1 MTHNIIIP
9 RAIIRYIIHAHKY
22 VDDRIKHLEHLGY
35 DVKKCYVPNYNGV
48 GNMTYMSMK
57 KEYRIIIGRP
67 KNHFPKQVYA
77 VILRQGT

>member
-1 MTHNIIIP
+1 MKYNIIIP
-9 RAIIRYIIHAHKY
+9 RAIVRYIIHAHKY
-22 VDDRIKHLEHLGY
+22 VDDRIRHLEHLGY

-48 GNMTYMSMK
+48 GNMTYMSIK

-77 VILRQGT
+77 LIIRKGT

>member
-1 MTHNIIIP
+1 MEHNIIIP

-77 VILRQGT
+77 VIISKGT